1 MSKEFNEQE
10 LIDMGLSPTEI
21 EALREDHDEGD
32 GTDEDNP
39 DGAAGAAGGGDGGDG
54 AQGGGDGNQGGAAA
68 GAAAGADDDAARQA
82 AEAATAQAAQAAAD
96 QATQAAAQQ
105 AAAAAA
111 AAPDP
116 RAAEIGNELA
126 ALDARFDDG
135 ELTAAEYRAEQ
146 TKLNAEREELVW
158 KERSAKLRDDI
169 KFEER
174 QNAWATSVQTW
185 LAKPENAA
193 AYPHGSLPFQALDRA
208 VMTLQDQARQA
219 GKSDIDPSLLD
230 AAHKEV
236 RRQFGMP
243 DTPAAA
249 ADDAAAQAA
258 AAAAAQQQKPRKPA
272 PLTLANV
279 PASAGTETSDQRWA
293 HLDRL
298 MDNPNPEDPDAYE
311 RAVASLTPE
320 ARAEYLAAR

>member
-1 MSKEFNEQE
+1 MSKEFDEQE

-32 GTDEDNP
+32 GTDEGNP
-39 DGAAGAAGGGDGGDG
+39 DGTTGAAGGAAGGDG

-68 GAAAGADDDAARQA
+68 GATTGADDDAARQA

-96 QATQAAAQQ
+96 QAAQAAAQQ

-146 TKLNAEREELVW
+146 SKLNAERDELVW

-174 QNAWATSVQTW
+174 QVAWATSVQGW

-208 VMTLQDQARQA
+208 VMTLQDQARKE
-219 GKSDIDPSLLD
+219 GKSDIDPALLD

-236 RRQFGMP
+236 RRQFGMT
-243 DTPAAA
+243 DAPAAA

-258 AAAAAQQQKPRKPA
+258 AAQQQNKPRKPA

-311 RAVASLTPE
+311 RAVGALTPE